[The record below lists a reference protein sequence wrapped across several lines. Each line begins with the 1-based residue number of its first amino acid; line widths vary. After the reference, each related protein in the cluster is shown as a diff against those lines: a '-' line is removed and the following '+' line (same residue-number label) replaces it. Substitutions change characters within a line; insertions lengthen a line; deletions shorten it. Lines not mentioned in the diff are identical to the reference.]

1 MSQETQRIIGVLF
14 GAHCPKGGGGGSGW
28 REIEEEN
35 QRRSMVGIPDPRSP
49 SKKKIYL
56 TEDRGCLF
64 SLNKTDLLRHHD
76 KVETKGKQVTS
87 KAIKTVF
94 FHEPVSALRLC
105 HSESHFVVSDVH
117 SVTVMRMIHWV
128 FTSIC
133 CSAQNS
139 ATGLVSIPMFNRAN
153 DWHSIMCT
161 FFFCYFVFC
170 KGKCQTKNRGKKY
183 WLVCFCDSRN

>member
-87 KAIKTVF
+87 KAIKTGF
-94 FHEPVSALRLC
+94 F
-105 HSESHFVVSDVH
+105 
-117 SVTVMRMIHWV
+117 
-128 FTSIC
+128 FTSLFLHLGFVI
-133 CSAQNS
+133 QRVI
-139 ATGLVSIPMFNRAN
+139 LWFLMFIR
-153 DWHSIMCT
+153 
-161 FFFCYFVFC
+161 
-170 KGKCQTKNRGKKY
+170 
-183 WLVCFCDSRN
+183 